1 MRPDPRDRSRSV
13 PPQSAGLRSSHIAV
27 VASGRS
33 GVGTSVCAALLALEC
48 AARGRRVL
56 LIDGNEGHGAQ
67 HVLFGIRPVR
77 LLESLRDSHV
87 EVKDVCTALGD
98 EFTVVACAPTTHGI
112 RAFSRE
118 THALP
123 WERLFVLSADYDC
136 VIVDG
141 GSRLDNIRAIATSG
155 AGCAV
160 LVTDTDTM
168 SLAATFA
175 LVKALH
181 VETPE
186 LSSTV
191 LVNRRDAVTADRA
204 SAQIADACQH
214 FLAVDMPLAGCL
226 PDDPSLSAAIGA
238 GMLVGDAAQGS
249 PAFAAIQSLA
259 QTVFPFLADAVAA
272 TPVSPPPHDIRRRS
286 LS

>member
-1 MRPDPRDRSRSV
+1 MRPDPRDVPRSEPR
-13 PPQSAGLRSSHIAV
+13 PPARVRPAHVAV

-56 LIDGNEGHGAQ
+56 LIDGNEGHGLQ
-67 HVLFGIRPVR
+67 HELFGVRPLR
-77 LLESLRDSHV
+77 LLESLRDAQV
-87 EVKDVCTALGD
+87 AVTDVCTSLGD
-98 EFTVVACAPTTHGI
+98 AFTVVACAPTTHGI

-118 THALP
+118 MHAMP
-123 WERLFVLSADYDC
+123 WERLLVLSADYDC

-155 AGCAV
+155 AGRAV
-160 LVTDTDTM
+160 LVTDTDSM

-175 LVKALH
+175 LIKALH
-181 VETPE
+181 VDAPA
-186 LSSTV
+186 LSGAV
-191 LVNRRDAVTADRA
+191 LVNRRDAGPAERA
-204 SAQIADACQH
+204 SAQITDACHH
-214 FLAVDMPLAGCL
+214 FLAKDIPLAGCV

-238 GMLVGDAAQGS
+238 GMLIGDAAQGS
-249 PAFAAIQSLA
+249 PAAAAMKPLA
-259 QTVFPFLADAVAA
+259 LTVFPFLSDPVAA
-272 TPVSPPPHDIRRRS
+272 TPVSPPSHDIRRRS